1 MTNTEMM
8 ATIRACCE
16 LSGYSNSSHTFRW
29 RSLVGKGFS
38 SSLIKPSSSLKYMK
52 KNVYSNITSF
62 LLKYNQIKMGLIIP
76 IPYMHTSSPCSN
88 SKERENNHMCTSNIE
103 KLRMGNKINFFHY
116 FFLINEIICSVNF
129 IKLHKSCIVT
139 VVCCHNK
146 PFMLF

>member
-1 MTNTEMM
+1 MM

-76 IPYMHTSSPCSN
+76 IPYMCIHHVPCSN

>member
-1 MTNTEMM
+1 MM

-76 IPYMHTSSPCSN
+76 ISYMQCIHHVPCSN

>member
-1 MTNTEMM
+1 
-8 ATIRACCE
+8 
-16 LSGYSNSSHTFRW
+16 
-29 RSLVGKGFS
+29 
-38 SSLIKPSSSLKYMK
+38 
-52 KNVYSNITSF
+52 
-62 LLKYNQIKMGLIIP
+62 MGLIIP
-76 IPYMHTSSPCSN
+76 IPYMHTSCSMFQFQG
-88 SKERENNHMCTSNIE
+88 ERKQSHVCTSNIE